1 MQRTL
6 VVIKPDAV
14 IKGYTGKIIARF
26 EENGLKVTALRMLKL
41 SKYEAQEFYQ
51 VHKGRDFFDNLTSY
65 ISSDPVVAMILEGG
79 EDTITKVRA
88 IMGATDPA
96 EADEG
101 TIRADFAES
110 KQNNCVH
117 GSDSPDSVNL
127 EVPFFFS
134 VLDQV
139 EYDRTS

>member
-14 IKGYTGKIIARF
+14 IKGYAGKIIARF

-51 VHKGRDFFDNLTSY
+51 VHKGRDFFDNLTDY
-65 ISSDPVVAMILEGG
+65 ISSDPVVAMILEGE
-79 EDTITKVRA
+79 EDAVAKVRA

-101 TIRADFAES
+101 TIRRDFAQN

-117 GSDSPDSVNL
+117 GSDSPESVNL

-139 EYDRTS
+139 EYDRVS

>member
-1 MQRTL
+1 MQKTL

-51 VHKGRDFFDNLTSY
+51 VHKDRDFYERLTDY
-65 ISSDPVVAMILEGG
+65 ISSDPVVAMVLEGR
-79 EDTITKVRA
+79 EDTVTKVRT

-101 TIRADFAES
+101 TIRRDFAES

-117 GSDSPDSVNL
+117 GSDSRESVDL
-127 EVPFFFS
+127 EIPFFFA

-139 EYDRTS
+139 EYDRTP